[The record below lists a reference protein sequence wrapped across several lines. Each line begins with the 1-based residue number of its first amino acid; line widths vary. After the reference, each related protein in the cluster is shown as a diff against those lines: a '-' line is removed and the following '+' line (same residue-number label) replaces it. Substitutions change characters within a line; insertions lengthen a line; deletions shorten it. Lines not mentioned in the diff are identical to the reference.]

1 MRMGWWTS
9 SSWSEWARLY
19 PAFSRSPFLAHLE
32 ETRPAVH
39 AGASPGL
46 SRAHLQAVSSQQW
59 RPLLQGYVHGLLA
72 SHLGL
77 PPDAVPLDRALE
89 QLGFDSLQA
98 TELKNRIRRDL
109 DVEIPVVRFLG
120 AATIATIADTMMER
134 LTIASAPPSVP
145 AVEARTASPPLG
157 RPAETK
163 SILDG
168 LNGMSG
174 ASLDELLK
182 RIVP

>member
-1 MRMGWWTS
+1 
-9 SSWSEWARLY
+9 
-19 PAFSRSPFLAHLE
+19 
-32 ETRPAVH
+32 
-39 AGASPGL
+39 
-46 SRAHLQAVSSQQW
+46 
-59 RPLLQGYVHGLLA
+59 LA